1 MLGRCLT
8 ATFWANDSCA
18 VTDRRRDALP
28 AGPATA
34 RSPSKRVSSRPDEDD
49 AGDEPEA
56 VDMSGNQR
64 QSLLAGDYDRRRELL
79 QLPTH
84 KSPLAAFK
92 TQLAAPPRPRPQE
105 QQQQEQQEQQEQPA
119 EWPELQG
126 VDAKT
131 LFAVD
136 PHAVKIG
143 REIGKGAFSV
153 VFAGEY
159 RGQHVAVKC
168 QPKDAE
174 GNIP

>member
-8 ATFWANDSCA
+8 VTFWANDSCA

-28 AGPATA
+28 AD
-34 RSPSKRVSSRPDEDD
+34 PSKRVSSHPDEDD

-92 TQLAAPPRPRPQE
+92 TQLAAPTPTPTRPQE

-131 LFAVD
+131 LFAVE